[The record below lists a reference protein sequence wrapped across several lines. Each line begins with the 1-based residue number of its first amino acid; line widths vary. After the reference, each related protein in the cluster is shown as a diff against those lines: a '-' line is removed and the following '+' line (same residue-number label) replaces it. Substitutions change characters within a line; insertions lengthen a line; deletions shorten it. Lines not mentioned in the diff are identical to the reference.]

1 MPILTVQNL
10 TKTYT
15 VANAD
20 TTVLDH
26 VSFTVEEGSFVAIIG
41 ASGSGKSTP
50 PASARR
56 RGSAERRQRDC
67 GRRRYFQSLRTG
79 AFPLSATEGLGG
91 VSVL

>member
-15 VANAD
+15 VVNSD

-41 ASGSGKSTP
+41 ASGSGKST
-50 PASARR
+50 
-56 RGSAERRQRDC
+56 
-67 GRRRYFQSLRTG
+67 L
-79 AFPLSATEGLGG
+79 LHLLGG
-91 VSVL
+91 VDRPSSGSVIVDGEDIFSLS

>member
-15 VANAD
+15 VVNSD

-41 ASGSGKSTP
+41 ASGSGKI
-50 PASARR
+50 
-56 RGSAERRQRDC
+56 
-67 GRRRYFQSLRTG
+67 GR
-79 AFPLSATEGLGG
+79 AH
-91 VSVL
+91 V